1 MKRYIITSLILI
13 FTFSINAQEKTFD
26 SGEWFKFRIHY
37 GMFTASYATL
47 QVNNANLNG
56 KEVYHVKGTGKS
68 TGLLSLFFKVDD
80 NYQTYF
86 DKKTGDPLRFIRKID
101 EGGHTKDIQIDF
113 NHEKDSAL
121 VHDKKHKVKSS
132 HAIKPNTQDMI
143 SAFYYLRN
151 HVDTKNLVKGHETK
165 INMFFDKE
173 NFGFKL
179 KFLGREIITTKFGKV
194 PCLKFRP
201 IVQSGRVF
209 NEEES
214 LTIWISD
221 DKNKVPIRLQ
231 ADLRIGSLKADL
243 DAYKGLQHSFRIKV

>member
-1 MKRYIITSLILI
+1 MKRYILTILILI
-13 FTFSINAQEKTFD
+13 FTFQISAQEKTFD
-26 SGEWFKFRIHY
+26 NGEWFKFRIHY

-80 NYQTYF
+80 NYQSYF
-86 DKKTGDPLRFIRKID
+86 DKKTGEPLRFIRKID
-101 EGGHTKDIQIDF
+101 EGGHTKDVQIDF
-113 NHEKDSAL
+113 DHEKNAAH
-121 VHDKKHKVKSS
+121 VNDKKHKVKST
-132 HAIKPNTQDMI
+132 HPIEPNTQDMI

-151 HVDTKNLVKGHETK
+151 HVDTKNLVKGQEAK

-179 KFLGREIITTKFGKV
+179 KFLGRETLETKFGNV

-231 ADLRIGSLKADL
+231 ADLRVGSLKADL
-243 DAYKGLQHSFRIKV
+243 DAYKGLQHSFKIKV